1 MSLTPSQRDELDRR
15 AVAEDRWD
23 REDSGFSELYE
34 DLENLHSGLDK
45 GTITHAEAEEK
56 LEKLEPMIS
65 DFNSAYIQGWHIN
78 EEKNA
83 EITRLRERLEK
94 NA

>member
-15 AVAEDRWD
+15 MSAEDRWD
-23 REDSGFSELYE
+23 REDSAFSELYE

-45 GTITHAEAEEK
+45 GTITYAEAEEK

-65 DFNSAYIQGWHIN
+65 DFHRAGIEGWHIN
-78 EEKNA
+78 EEQSA

-94 NA
+94 NV

>member
-1 MSLTPSQRDELDRR
+1 MSLTPEQRQELDRR
-15 AVAEDRWD
+15 LSAEDRWE
-23 REDSGFSELYE
+23 REDSAFSELYE

-65 DFNSAYIQGWHIN
+65 DFQRASIEGWHIN
-78 EEKNA
+78 EEQSA

-94 NA
+94 NV

>member
-1 MSLTPSQRDELDRR
+1 MSLTPEQRQELDRR
-15 AVAEDRWD
+15 MSAEDRWD
-23 REDSGFSELYE
+23 REDSAFSELYE

-45 GTITHAEAEEK
+45 GTITHNEAEEK

-65 DFNSAYIQGWHIN
+65 DFYRAYVEGWHIN
-78 EEKNA
+78 EDQEA

-94 NA
+94 NV